1 METHFDVQG
10 SDSWDGSSPSHTPG
24 TNTGPWATLQ
34 HAIDALRLTIDLT
47 SEKQKDPQ
55 GPTA

>member
-1 METHFDVQG
+1 METHVQG

-24 TNTGPWATLQ
+24 TNIGPWATLQ

-47 SEKQKDPQ
+47 PEKQKDPQ
-55 GPTA
+55 GPAA

>member
-1 METHFDVQG
+1 METHVQG

-47 SEKQKDPQ
+47 PEKQKDPQ
-55 GPTA
+55 GPAA